1 MEIQIFLVLFLFMGL
16 FLGGGA
22 LLVLG
27 ALRKKKK
34 VFLWG
39 LVLFLASVLL
49 VALTRNMGSL
59 Y

>member
-1 MEIQIFLVLFLFMGL
+1 MEFQIFLVLFLFMGL